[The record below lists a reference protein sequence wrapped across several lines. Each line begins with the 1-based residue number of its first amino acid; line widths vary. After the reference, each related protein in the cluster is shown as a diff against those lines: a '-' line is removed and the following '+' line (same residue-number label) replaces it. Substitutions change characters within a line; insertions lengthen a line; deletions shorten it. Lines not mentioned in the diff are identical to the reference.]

1 MAKKKVVK
9 KVVKKTV
16 KKPAKKPVKKMV
28 AKKQPVEKKVVNAK
42 GRGTPALELKNVCKT
57 FGTVKAIDHGQ
68 LTLYKGEILALLGEN
83 GSGKTSLMNVIAG
96 IYYPDSGTVTVN
108 GEPAKI
114 HSPHEAYKYHIGMV
128 HQHFK
133 LVDNFTGIDNIL
145 LGHKEDRYQFR
156 ENWHK
161 VTENKK
167 AVLDGTDKASKR
179 FKAVMTSFGK
189 HCGCIAKKMGSG
201 IGVLSYN
208 RGQGAIDIARRY
220 GFKIDLNKR
229 ISEMSVS
236 EKQTVE
242 IIKTLYRGV
251 DILILDEPTAVL
263 TPQEIT
269 GFFNVLR
276 KMKKDGKSII
286 IITHKLNEV
295 MAVSDRVTILRKGRY
310 IDTVKTK
317 DTNEQELTNMMV
329 GQKTT
334 LKIERKKCK
343 DVEPRLYV
351 NNLIYINEEGKRALD
366 DVSFV
371 AKSGEILGIAG
382 IAGSGQ
388 KELLQVLS
396 GIEDCESG
404 SLVYYH
410 PKRNKPVTLFHK
422 SVKRIMDMAE
432 AGMFH
437 YYDTGKPVSFVGKRR
452 KEIIREIDDGEIIF
466 NDDEIMNV
474 KGLSPRQMKE
484 LGIRSSFVPEDRL
497 GMGLVANMSVV
508 DNMMLRN
515 YRKGRFGLLNT
526 SIPAKLSREVVNQ
539 LKVKTPSLKTQVSKL
554 SGGNIQKLLVGREI
568 ASSPYVLTAAYP
580 VRGLDINSSY
590 AIYDLLNKQKEK
602 GCAIIFVGEDL
613 DVMLA
618 LCDRIVVMCG
628 GRITGEVDAR
638 TTTKEEVGRLM
649 TLSKE
654 EVQKGGK

>member
-1 MAKKKVVK
+1 MKKNIK
-9 KVVKKTV
+9 K
-16 KKPAKKPVKKMV
+16 
-28 AKKQPVEKKVVNAK
+28 ENL
-42 GRGTPALELKNVCKT
+42 ALELKNVSKR
-57 FGTVKAIDHGQ
+57 FGKVVAIKNGN
-68 LTLYKGEILALLGEN
+68 LKLRKGEILAILGEN

-96 IYYPDSGTVTVN
+96 IYFPDEGEVIVN
-108 GEPAKI
+108 GKHATI
-114 HSPHEAYKYHIGMV
+114 HSPHDAFNYGIGMV

-133 LVDNFTGIDNIL
+133 LVDVFTGIDNIL
-145 LGHKEDRYQFR
+145 LGHKD
-156 ENWHK
+156 
-161 VTENKK
+161 KK
-167 AVLDGTDKASKR
+167 YE
-179 FKAVMTSFGK
+179 FGK
-189 HCGCIAKKMGSG
+189 HWKSAKGIKKIGVIGKKLGSMIGIINKSRGKEAFKIAKK
-201 IGVLSYN
+201 
-208 RGQGAIDIARRY
+208 Y
-220 GFKIDLNKR
+220 GFNIDLNKHV
-229 ISEMSVS
+229 SDMSVS

-242 IIKTLYRGV
+242 IIKTLFRGV

-263 TPQEIT
+263 TPQEIKV
-269 GFFNVLR
+269 FFNVLR

-295 MAVSDRVTILRKGRY
+295 MEVSDRVTILRKGEY
-310 IDTVKTK
+310 IDTVNTK
-317 DTNEQELTNMMV
+317 DTNEQKLTNLMV
-329 GQKTT
+329 GKQVK
-334 LKIERKKCK
+334 LNIERKKM
-343 DVEPRLYV
+343 DNVDERLYV
-351 NNLIYINEEGKRALD
+351 NNLVYIDKETGKRALD

-410 PKRNKPVTLFHK
+410 PKKNKPVTLFHK
-422 SVKRIMDMAE
+422 SVKRVMELAE
-432 AGMFH
+432 KGFFH
-437 YYDTGKPVSFVGKRR
+437 YYDTGKSVSFKGMK
-452 KEIIREIDDGEIIF
+452 KKDIIREIDDGHIIF

-474 KGLSPRQMKE
+474 KGKSPREMKD

-497 GMGLVANMSVV
+497 GMGLVANMSIV

-515 YRKGRFGLLNT
+515 YRKGAFGLLNHD
-526 SIPAKLSREVVNQ
+526 IPTKLSREVIDQ
-539 LKVKTPSLKTQVSKL
+539 LAVKTPGLNTQISKL

-568 ASSPYVLTAAYP
+568 STSPYVLIAAYP

-628 GRITGEVDAR
+628 GRVTGEVDAR
-638 TTTKEEVGRLM
+638 KTTKEEIGRLM
-649 TLSKE
+649 TLNNKVE
-654 EVQKGGK
+654 GGAR